1 MKKQYS
7 KILQEI
13 ENTHQDILA
22 IKNDSSQIETVLVNF
37 DIRIQNLKLKNISGE
52 DQLINLKSD
61 NQEFY
66 SI

>member
-61 NQEFY
+61 N
-66 SI
+66 